1 MICVFG
7 LVFALLLRN
16 NNQGDLMKIFRQT
29 FGLLAC
35 AGAASVSGAAT
46 VNMTFDSPIF
56 NGSGSDSV
64 TLSYP
69 ALLPATGSLSTTVL
83 AGRFQGTA
91 NSFTGVP
98 ASIFVDDVAD
108 VFMYCYDL
116 YHSISAGQTVNYSIN
131 FSGALARTLDFLG
144 AVNGK
149 MNEGPAPD
157 DPYAWLH
164 PVNAAQG
171 AAIQLGLWESKYES
185 DAAWS
190 LTAGS
195 FKATGLAPATLTYW
209 NSFIGALG
217 SYGDIGPQSVMILEA
232 PNVQSMIAGD
242 PPVGDVP
249 EPGSMALLGL
259 GLAGLAL
266 ARRRHR
272 TP

>member
-1 MICVFG
+1 MIN
-7 LVFALLLRN
+7 LKHAFA
-16 NNQGDLMKIFRQT
+16 
-29 FGLLAC
+29 LLAC
-35 AGAASVSGAAT
+35 AGAASVSAAAT
-46 VNMTFDSPIF
+46 VNITFDNPIF

-69 ALLPATGSLSTTVL
+69 ALLPATGSLSTTVS

-98 ASIFVDDVAD
+98 ATIFVDGVAD

-116 YHSISAGQTVNYSIN
+116 YHNISAGQTVNYNIN
-131 FSGALARTLDFLG
+131 FSGPTARTLDFLG

-149 MNEGPAPD
+149 MNEGPTPD

-164 PVNAAQG
+164 PANASQG
-171 AAIQLGLWESKYES
+171 AAIQLGIWESKYES

-195 FKATGLAPATLTYW
+195 FKATGLEAATLTYW

-217 SYGDIGPQSVMILEA
+217 SYGDIDPQSVMTFE
-232 PNVQSMIAGD
+232 NSNFQSMIAGD
-242 PPVGDVP
+242 PAVGNVP
-249 EPGSMALLGL
+249 EPGSMALLGV
-259 GLAGLAL
+259 GLTGLAL
-266 ARRRHR
+266 ARRRSQGR
-272 TP
+272 

>member
-1 MICVFG
+1 
-7 LVFALLLRN
+7 
-16 NNQGDLMKIFRQT
+16 MKILGQAFA
-29 FGLLAC
+29 LLAC
-35 AGAASVSGAAT
+35 AGATSVCAAAT
-46 VNMTFDSPIF
+46 VNISFDNPIF
-56 NGSGSDSV
+56 NGSGFDNV

-69 ALLPATGSLSTTVL
+69 ALLPATGSLSTTVS

-98 ASIFVDDVAD
+98 ATIFVDSVAD

-116 YHSISAGQTVNYSIN
+116 HHTISAGQTVNYSIN
-131 FSGALARTLDFLG
+131 FSAVATRTLDFLG

-149 MNEGPAPD
+149 MNEGPAAD

-164 PVNAAQG
+164 PVNASQG
-171 AAIQLGLWESKYES
+171 AAIQLGIWESKYES

-195 FKATGLAPATLTYW
+195 FKATGLEPATLTYW
-209 NSFIGALG
+209 NSFIGAMG
-217 SYGDIGPQSVMILEA
+217 TFGDVDPQSVMTFEA

-242 PPVGDVP
+242 PPAGDLP

-259 GLAGLAL
+259 GLAALAL
-266 ARRRHR
+266 ARQRHQV
-272 TP
+272 